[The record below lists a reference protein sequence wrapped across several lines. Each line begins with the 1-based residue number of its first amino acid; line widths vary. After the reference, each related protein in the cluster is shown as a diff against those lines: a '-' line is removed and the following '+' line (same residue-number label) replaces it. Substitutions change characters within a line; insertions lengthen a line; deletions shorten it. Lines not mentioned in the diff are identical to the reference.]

1 MNLLTVKRPV
11 ISDPLCIQARRSWL
25 LRAAFHGLSEEAGT
39 RGFPSPP
46 FGGFGFIV
54 ATANYSRKLSDCSR
68 VYLIWIFSS
77 NRQCRLWVVI
87 SISRCNTFTNVNG
100 ISQFALLCPRAFERS
115 PKLQKQAKYH
125 YDQNGS
131 DRENKGHHW
140 RHRYTF
146 DRPKVRCAR

>member
-1 MNLLTVKRPV
+1 MLSSEIASFGTKLYHLLAILAQQNALFLKHFQ
-11 ISDPLCIQARRSWL
+11 PLMTCSGPTI
-25 LRAAFHGLSEEAGT
+25 
-39 RGFPSPP
+39 
-46 FGGFGFIV
+46 
-54 ATANYSRKLSDCSR
+54 YSRKLSDCSR

-146 DRPKVRCAR
+146 DRPKIRCAR